1 MGAIAIL
8 NPLFTHGFGASTR
21 LRSAPPQ
28 ALPPPIPSESP
39 PGSQLSPLIQKIPNK
54 PAVLLVEDDYEQADL
69 VQRGLQQSGF
79 RVAAVRDVR
88 SALHRLALES
98 FEVIVSDLSLPGMK
112 GDEFLRH
119 IRQMEPEMPFLML
132 TGSQDVKTAVQ
143 SMHDGADEYLIKPVT
158 PGTLSS
164 KVREA
169 IERRQQSLADSK
181 RYLNAEMSRLIA
193 FLRGVHAIVN
203 ALETKCRYTRDHS
216 KKVAQS
222 AVLMARHVPGM
233 DKMAVR
239 EIRIGALLHDIGKIG
254 IPLTILHKV
263 GKLDDAEWKEIKRHP
278 EYGVNILK
286 PLGRYYPEVLG
297 IVRHEHERWDGRG
310 YPDGLSG
317 TEIPLGSR
325 IIMIADTYDAVCST
339 RPYRKALP
347 KEAALDIIRK
357 GAGTQFDPSLVP
369 IFEKV
374 LPELPMPRY

>member
-1 MGAIAIL
+1 V
-8 NPLFTHGFGASTR
+8 
-21 LRSAPPQ
+21 
-28 ALPPPIPSESP
+28 
-39 PGSQLSPLIQKIPNK
+39 IQKIPNK

-88 SALHRLALES
+88 SAMHRLALEN
-98 FEVIVSDLSLPGMK
+98 FEVIVSDLSLPGMN

-132 TGSQDVKTAVQ
+132 TGSQDVQTAVQ

-169 IERRQQSLADSK
+169 IERRQQSLADSR
-181 RYLNAEMSRLIA
+181 RYLSADMSRLIA

-203 ALETKCRYTRDHS
+203 ALETKDQYTKDHS

-222 AVLMARHVPGM
+222 AVQMARLVPGM
-233 DKMAVR
+233 GKREIR

-254 IPLTILHKV
+254 IPLTILHKN
-263 GKLDDAEWKEIKRHP
+263 GKLDDEEWQEIKRHP

-286 PLGRYYPEVLG
+286 PLGRYYPEVLA

-317 TEIPLGSR
+317 TDIPLGSR

-347 KEAALDIIRK
+347 KEAALEIIRE

-369 IFEKV
+369 IFEEV

>member
-1 MGAIAIL
+1 M
-8 NPLFTHGFGASTR
+8 
-21 LRSAPPQ
+21 
-28 ALPPPIPSESP
+28 
-39 PGSQLSPLIQKIPNK
+39 IQKIPNK

-88 SALHRLALES
+88 SAMHRLALES
-98 FEVIVSDLSLPGMK
+98 FEVIVSDLSLPGMN

-119 IRQMEPEMPFLML
+119 IRQMEPGMPFLML

-169 IERRQQSLADSK
+169 IERRQQVLADTK
-181 RYLNAEMSRLIA
+181 RYQTADMGRLIA

-203 ALETKCRYTRDHS
+203 ALETKDQYTKDHS

-222 AVLMARHVPGM
+222 AVQMARLVPGM
-233 DKMAVR
+233 NKMSIR

-254 IPLTILHKV
+254 IPLTILHKN
-263 GKLDDAEWKEIKRHP
+263 GKLDDDEWQEIKRHP

-286 PLGRYYPEVLG
+286 PLGRYYPEVLA

-317 TEIPLGSR
+317 TDIPLGSR

-347 KEAALDIIRK
+347 KEAALEIIRE

-369 IFEKV
+369 IFEEV